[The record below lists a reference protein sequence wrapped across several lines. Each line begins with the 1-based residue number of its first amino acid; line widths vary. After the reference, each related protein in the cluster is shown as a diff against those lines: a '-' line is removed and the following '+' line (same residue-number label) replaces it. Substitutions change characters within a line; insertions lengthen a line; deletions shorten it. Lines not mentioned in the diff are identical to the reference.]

1 MKKEWDRV
9 ALGELIELDIDAVQ
23 VDPAETYSFAGVYGF
38 GRGLFIRESVKGTD
52 TTYSHFHR
60 LHEGQLVMS
69 QPKGWEGA
77 LAVVSKEYEGRFLSS
92 VFPTFRAKAPSL
104 MPAFLKVVI
113 KCRWLWDALLNKSS
127 GIGAR
132 RNSVYPEHLFEI
144 EIPLPPLEQ
153 QQRIIAHLNAIEA
166 RLNIIQKLRDES
178 ALESLALIRS
188 LMDAQHCKGVELAPM
203 HELVT
208 WRSPDVAVSQSE
220 SYTFAGVYSFGRGV
234 FKKEAISGMDFAYDR
249 LTRLRA
255 GEFTFPKLMAWEG
268 ALGVVPPDCD
278 GCHVSPEFPVFTV
291 DESKILP
298 EILDIHFKTPAVW
311 KDLAAISTGTNLRR
325 RRLNPNA
332 FLGYK
337 FPLPPMEVQQHVK
350 AIAERAATKRK
361 LQREAAIMEKALLPS
376 LLDRIFNA

>member
-1 MKKEWDRV
+1 MKKGWSEV
-9 ALGELIELDIDAVQ
+9 SLGEILELEIDAVP
-23 VDPAETYSFAGVYGF
+23 VDPAETYPFAGVYGF
-38 GRGLFIRESVKGTD
+38 GRGLFVRDAVKGSD

-77 LAVVSKEYEGRFLSS
+77 ITVVPKEFEGRFLSS
-92 VFPTFRAKAPSL
+92 VFPTFRPNASRLSPGFLGAIAKC
-104 MPAFLKVVI
+104 K
-113 KCRWLWDALLNKSS
+113 WLWDALFVKSS

-132 RNSVYPEHLFEI
+132 RNSVYPEHLLSVKV
-144 EIPLPPLEQ
+144 PLPPMAE
-153 QQRIIAHLNAIEA
+153 QQRIVAHLDAIEA
-166 RLNIIQKLRDES
+166 RLTRAQKLREES
-178 ALESLALIRS
+178 ALESRALIRS
-188 LMDAQHCKGVELAPM
+188 LMDTQHCTGVKPVPM
-203 HELVT
+203 HELVA

-234 FKKEAISGMDFAYDR
+234 FRKEAVSGMDFAYDR

-255 GEFTFPKLMAWEG
+255 REFTFPKLMAWEG

-291 DESKILP
+291 DESKVLP

-332 FLGYK
+332 FLGYQ

-350 AIAERAATKRK
+350 AIADRAATKRK
-361 LQREAAIMEKALLPS
+361 LQKDAATLEKALLPS
-376 LLDRIFNA
+376 LLDRIFKA